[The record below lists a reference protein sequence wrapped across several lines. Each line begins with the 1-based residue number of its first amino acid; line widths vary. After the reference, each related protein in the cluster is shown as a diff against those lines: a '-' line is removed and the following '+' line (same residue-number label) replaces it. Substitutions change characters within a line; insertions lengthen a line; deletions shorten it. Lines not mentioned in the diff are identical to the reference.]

1 MVGRKEAERSSQQQ
15 EGAVGSDGATVV
27 DPLDREKKGRRPC
40 EPADLADGQGCLWS
54 RRSLLHSSFPFLS
67 FPIFFLP
74 FPPWFTLPVFLPSF
88 LPSFLTFFPPL
99 SFLFL
104 SVNVT
109 QYLKYLKQEGGEE
122 TL

>member
-27 DPLDREKKGRRPC
+27 DSLDREKKKGRGPC
-40 EPADLADGQGCLWS
+40 EPANLADGQGCLWS

-88 LPSFLTFFPPL
+88 LPSFLTFFPPSFFPL
-99 SFLFL
+99 SFCKCD
-104 SVNVT
+104 SVFEIF
-109 QYLKYLKQEGGEE
+109 KAGGG
-122 TL
+122 

>member
-27 DPLDREKKGRRPC
+27 DSLDREKKGRGPC
-40 EPADLADGQGCLWS
+40 EPANLADGQGCLWS
-54 RRSLLHSSFPFLS
+54 RRSLLHSS
-67 FPIFFLP
+67 

-109 QYLKYLKQEGGEE
+109 QYLKYLKQEAGEE